1 VAING
6 PRQSGKTTLAKAFFD
21 EKPYI
26 SLENPDEL
34 AHATNDPRGFLSQFP
49 DGAVLDEVQRT
60 PQLFSYLQQIVDE
73 DSRKALFVLSGSN
86 NFLLKQS
93 ITQSLAGRV
102 GYLELLPFCLKEIQE
117 TPCKNFSTNESIFY
131 GSYPAVI
138 CEKLNPRLWFQ
149 SYIRTYIERDVRQ
162 LKNINDLAL
171 FQKFLYVCAGRV
183 GQEINFSKLGNEI
196 GIDHKTAAAW
206 LGILEARYI
215 VYFLQPYYKN
225 FNKRIIKAPKLYFY
239 DTGLVANPLGIRQAE
254 GLQYHSSRGSLIEN
268 LVITELLKY
277 RYNMGE
283 KLTYII
289 LKIVLAMKFIFS
301 LTKDK
306 NLKPLK

>member
-1 VAING
+1 
-6 PRQSGKTTLAKAFFD
+6 
-21 EKPYI
+21 
-26 SLENPDEL
+26 
-34 AHATNDPRGFLSQFP
+34 
-49 DGAVLDEVQRT
+49 
-60 PQLFSYLQQIVDE
+60 
-73 DSRKALFVLSGSN
+73 
-86 NFLLKQS
+86 
-93 ITQSLAGRV
+93 
-102 GYLELLPFCLKEIQE
+102 
-117 TPCKNFSTNESIFY
+117 
-131 GSYPAVI
+131 
-138 CEKLNPRLWFQ
+138 
-149 SYIRTYIERDVRQ
+149 
-162 LKNINDLAL
+162 
-171 FQKFLYVCAGRV
+171 
-183 GQEINFSKLGNEI
+183 LGNEI